1 MKHWRIAP
9 VLLALLLFL
18 TSCTAAPPQAT
29 SPSAAIPS
37 ATVAPDGAPA
47 LERAARALDG
57 LIPAGMELVQQQQDD
72 LLLRR
77 LVPAEG
83 SGALVLPELTLLD
96 GEWTGTLTP
105 DALRDGTFMDN
116 AVLLSRAGQ
125 RVDLSRYG
133 QPARKSDALSLL
145 LGVMEQTGY
154 EIDADRI
161 ASNVRSGLLRQAMEM
176 DLEPYWGQDD
186 ANENEQLEQELTL
199 YQFQSL
205 VAATVRALESRV
217 LLKAGRSATLQDAA
231 ELWPLITG
239 MEAAPF
245 DGSNGPMTRLDLAL
259 AFKQAYTQHYAVDR
273 LPEGAD
279 PLAFSDVSED
289 IAGDIAFVS
298 YYQLMGG
305 YPDYSSFSPEQP
317 VRIDLLPD
325 LLNQFY
331 LAYHDGPAALYPGFG
346 EAASADAGTVY
357 TEPATY
363 QDMVAR
369 AARLAAHYGGLTAP
383 DPSSA
388 REVLNLPA
396 YSIYVNQQDDSPY
409 AAVNC
414 MPAMVC
420 MVLKWRDPGSTVTPD
435 ELRKKYPHVTEGWY
449 MYMVHEQLEAYGVP
463 YHTALPTR
471 ENLVSALDAGN
482 VVMCQFSSWD
492 LSSSGHCFV
501 VVGYRRQGGA
511 LWFCVEDPEGLI
523 PGKYGRP
530 ANDQAW
536 LEAEEMLWSI
546 TRFVSD
552 VTIVEPAEN
561 EDRQKQAA

>member
-1 MKHWRIAP
+1 MKHRRIAP
-9 VLLALLLFL
+9 VLLAVFLFL

-29 SPSAAIPS
+29 SPSATDPTR
-37 ATVAPDGAPA
+37 ATVPDGAAA
-47 LERAARALDG
+47 LERSARALDG
-57 LIPAGMELVQQQQDD
+57 LIPAGMELVQQQQDN

-77 LVPAEG
+77 LVPSEG
-83 SGALVLPELTLLD
+83 SGALVLPELTLVD
-96 GEWTGTLTP
+96 GEWAGALTP

-145 LGVMEQTGY
+145 LGVIEQTGY
-154 EIDADRI
+154 EIDADSI
-161 ASNVRSGLLRQAMEM
+161 ASNVRSGLLRQAIEM

-186 ANENEQLEQELTL
+186 TDENEQLEQELTV

-205 VAATVRALESRV
+205 VAATIRALESRV
-217 LLKAGRSATLQDAA
+217 LLKAGRNATLQDAA
-231 ELWPLITG
+231 ELWPLVTG
-239 MEAAPF
+239 MDAAPF

-259 AFKQAYTQHYAVDR
+259 AFKRAYTQHYAVDH
-273 LPEGAD
+273 LPEGAE
-279 PLAFSDVSED
+279 PLVFSDVGED
-289 IAGDIAFVS
+289 VAKELAFVS
-298 YYQLMGG
+298 YYQLMSG

-317 VRIDLLPD
+317 VRIDLLPE
-325 LLNQFY
+325 LLNHFY
-331 LAYHDGPAALYPGFG
+331 LAYRDGPAALYPGFD
-346 EAASADAGTVY
+346 EAESADAETVY
-357 TEPATY
+357 TELATY
-363 QDMVAR
+363 QDIVSR
-369 AARLAAHYGGLTAP
+369 SARLMAHYETFTAP
-383 DPSSA
+383 DTSA
-388 REVLNLPA
+388 AKEVLNLPG
-396 YSIYVNQQDDSPY
+396 YSIYVNQQDDTPY

-420 MVLKWRDPGSTVTPD
+420 MVLKWRDPASTVTPD

-449 MYMVHEQLEAYGVP
+449 MYMVHEQLEEYGVP
-463 YHTALPTR
+463 YQTTLPTR
-471 ENLVSALDAGN
+471 ENLVNALDAGN

-530 ANDQAW
+530 ANDQSW

-561 EDRQKQAA
+561 EGRQKQAA